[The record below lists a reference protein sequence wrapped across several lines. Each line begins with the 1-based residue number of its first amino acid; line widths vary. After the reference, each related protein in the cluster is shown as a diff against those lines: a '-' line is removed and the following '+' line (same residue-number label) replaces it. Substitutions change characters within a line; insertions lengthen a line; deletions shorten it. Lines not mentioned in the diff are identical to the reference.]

1 MVSYYIIRSL
11 NYTRSCAYLYSICIT
26 ILKSSVFQ
34 VMVNSEADKL
44 GLREG
49 DQVNETK
56 SYLLYDIEI
65 LLLFIDHF
73 TSANLMSMLTFF
85 LTLFDM

>member
-1 MVSYYIIRSL
+1 
-11 NYTRSCAYLYSICIT
+11 
-26 ILKSSVFQ
+26 
-34 VMVNSEADKL
+34 MVNSEADKL

-56 SYLLYDIEI
+56 SYLLYDVEI
-65 LLLFIDHF
+65 LLLFIDHY